1 MVGATLDWSSLWNK
15 RCGVLVTGAE
25 GGRGSGG
32 GADGLMIGG
41 VVSLLFLGET
51 ERRDLSLTAEG
62 SLPSAPPDG
71 VEVVEAGFFVTWRF
85 RGVIVCQ
92 VRAASRAVFI
102 CQKYTRLK
110 LDFIKHHGLMKP
122 KF

>member
-1 MVGATLDWSSLWNK
+1 V
-15 RCGVLVTGAE
+15 RGAE

-62 SLPSAPPDG
+62 SLPMAPPDG
-71 VEVVEAGFFVTWRF
+71 VEVVEVGFFVTWRF

-102 CQKYTRLK
+102 CLRCSEVAIVLIIHMAAGVT
-110 LDFIKHHGLMKP
+110 
-122 KF
+122 

>member
-1 MVGATLDWSSLWNK
+1 MSKSFTHFLFKLNIPKTVLFPLDGVVMVGTTLDWSSLWNK

-25 GGRGSGG
+25 GDRGSGG

-62 SLPSAPPDG
+62 SLLMAPPDG
-71 VEVVEAGFFVTWRF
+71 VEVVDAD
-85 RGVIVCQ
+85 
-92 VRAASRAVFI
+92 
-102 CQKYTRLK
+102 TRK
-110 LDFIKHHGLMKP
+110 W
-122 KF
+122 